1 MYQPKSDGAPPF
13 QRPHGEI
20 IACNGPSPVQKTLS
34 AQGAPGLGDD
44 ESSDGTDALSRA
56 VDRQK
61 IVTDILGGR
70 ADVTFGPIP
79 PSDWSYSRNPAARL
93 SYDPQAAGAMLDAA
107 GWVLNTQTQLR
118 ERSGKPFSVTLVT
131 SDEPPWGQV
140 AQSVSS
146 QLKKVGVDAKVSVVS
161 AAALV
166 SKYVMP
172 KQFQMALTV
181 FDNGPDPDQYSL
193 WHSGAPPDSFNLGG
207 YLPRQALIDKDL
219 EDGRAA
225 PDRRTRK
232 AAYADFQDLMADAAP
247 AIFLVSPHYVYLVS
261 KRVHGVRTN
270 PVIEAVDR
278 FQYVTG
284 WSVNPS
290 GV

>member
-1 MYQPKSDGAPPF
+1 M
-13 QRPHGEI
+13 
-20 IACNGPSPVQKTLS
+20 
-34 AQGAPGLGDD
+34 
-44 ESSDGTDALSRA
+44 
-56 VDRQK
+56 
-61 IVTDILGGR
+61 
-70 ADVTFGPIP
+70 
-79 PSDWSYSRNPAARL
+79 
-93 SYDPQAAGAMLDAA
+93 
-107 GWVLNTQTQLR
+107 
-118 ERSGKPFSVTLVT
+118 TLVT

-146 QLKKVGVDAKVSVVS
+146 QLKRIGVDARVTVVS

-193 WHSGAPPDSFNLGG
+193 WHSGAPSDAFNLGG

-225 PDRRTRK
+225 PDRKTRK
-232 AAYADFQDLMADAAP
+232 AAYADFQNLMADAAP

-261 KRVHGVRTN
+261 TRVHGVRTN

-278 FQYVTG
+278 FQYVSA